1 MTNSLSGRCLCGGVT
16 ITLDSFDGHVGACHC
31 GMCRRW
37 SGGPSLTVNGGKTM
51 HISGEAHL
59 RRFRSSD
66 WAERAFCERC
76 GSSLFYRLLATGEHF
91 VWAGLF
97 EALPGAVFESQIFI
111 DRKPD
116 WYEFANATENLTDAE
131 VFAKYAPPGG

>member
-1 MTNSLSGRCLCGGVT
+1 MTQPISGRCLCGAVT
-16 ITLDSFDGHVGACHC
+16 ITLDSFDGHVGACHF

-37 SGGPSLTVNGGKTM
+37 SGPSLTVNGGKALR
-51 HISGEAHL
+51 IAGEAHL
-59 RRFRSSD
+59 RRYRSSD

-76 GSSLFYRLLATGEHF
+76 GSSLFYRLLKTGEYF

-97 EALPGAVFESQIFI
+97 DTLPGAIFESQIFI

-116 WYEFANATENLTDAE
+116 WYEFANATTNETEAE
-131 VFAKYAPPGG
+131 VFAKYAPPPG

>member
-1 MTNSLSGRCLCGGVT
+1 MTQAISGRCLCGAVT

-37 SGGPSLTVNGGKTM
+37 SGPSLTVDGGRQIR
-51 HISGEAHL
+51 ISGETHL
-59 RRFRSSD
+59 RRYRSSD

-76 GSSLFYRLLATGEHF
+76 GSSLFYRLLSTGEHF

-97 EALPGAVFESQIFI
+97 DALPGAVFDRQIFI
-111 DRKPD
+111 DQKPG
-116 WYEFANATENLTDAE
+116 WYAFANATTDLTEAE
-131 VFAKYAPPGG
+131 VFAKYASLPG